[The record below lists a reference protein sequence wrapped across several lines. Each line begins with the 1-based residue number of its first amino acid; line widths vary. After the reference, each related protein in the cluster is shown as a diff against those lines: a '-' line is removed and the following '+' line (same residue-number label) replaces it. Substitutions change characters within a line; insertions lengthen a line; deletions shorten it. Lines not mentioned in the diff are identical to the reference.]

1 MTVGRDA
8 APSANDNPHC
18 VHRCGPRSPAY
29 RHRMKVPRPG
39 RGRRFRQLRHPGSW
53 DLRFVGSGPISL
65 AFDPPLLRNCYYEIG
80 PVSRTDEAVGNLVE
94 PVLRRA
100 LALAKLR
107 RAFAGDIAEDPAERS
122 KAVPSGLECDVDDR
136 KVGVAQQGL

>member
-8 APSANDNPHC
+8 APSATDNRRC
-18 VHRCGPRSPAY
+18 SHRCGPRSPAY
-29 RHRMKVPRPG
+29 RHRMKAPRRG

-80 PVSRTDEAVGNLVE
+80 PVGRADEAVGNLVE

-100 LALAKLR
+100 LALAKR
-107 RAFAGDIAEDPAERS
+107 GRTFAGDIAEDSAERS
-122 KAVPSGLECDVDDR
+122 KAVPSSLKRD
-136 KVGVAQQGL
+136 